1 MDNSPHE
8 VSTIDSHEI
17 TLNSLSSISKGDDHV
32 EPYFSHAE
40 QTSPDTENQAYA
52 TAENTQQENQAYHT
66 YYTSQPVYQ
75 TTENDGAQVY
85 QTVYPTPDRSS
96 SEGERF
102 LQFFRHFFYKI

>member
-17 TLNSLSSISKGDDHV
+17 TLNSLSSISKGD

-40 QTSPDTENQAYA
+40 QTSPETISENQVY
-52 TAENTQQENQAYHT
+52 TSAENTNHQQENQTYHA

-75 TTENDGAQVY
+75 TAENDAAQVY

-96 SEGERF
+96 SEGK
-102 LQFFRHFFYKI
+102 L

>member
-17 TLNSLSSISKGDDHV
+17 TLNSLSSISKGD

-40 QTSPDTENQAYA
+40 QTSPETISENQVYA
-52 TAENTQQENQAYHT
+52 SAENQQENQTYHT

-75 TTENDGAQVY
+75 TTENDAAQVY

-96 SEGERF
+96 SEGK
-102 LQFFRHFFYKI
+102 L